1 MVNYSKWDNLDL
13 GSDDDEPRTSGVP
26 NVTKLEGPST
36 VTFGGGRGRN
46 VDIQVNAPAPAPAP
60 IAVGTKAIAPPPN
73 RSALD
78 VSYAKFDAMAGDI
91 SSDDDINDY
100 YEDEYHEQ
108 MDNQRREEAEEELR
122 NPDGTWKKLPPLRRQ
137 PGVYTGELPPPS
149 HPPPEV
155 VEARQLAETKTLAER
170 TERFTLNGGRE
181 DANATSAPY
190 MWAQTHDECVLSVI
204 VPPETKAKDVRVDC
218 DESHCKVILAH
229 HAMKT
234 ATMLIDDDVAH
245 KIDPE
250 PRDDEELERS
260 ADGFDVPRTY
270 GEWEVCDWEP
280 KGRRVVRVT
289 FRKKG
294 LGMMT
299 HWWRRALSGG
309 TEIDTATLKGR
320 KDGKAAESQR
330 IWEEATEAFK
340 EKVKNR
346 QPIPIP
352 YDGPI
357 EDSDEDEK

>member
-1 MVNYSKWDNLDL
+1 
-13 GSDDDEPRTSGVP
+13 
-26 NVTKLEGPST
+26 
-36 VTFGGGRGRN
+36 
-46 VDIQVNAPAPAPAP
+46 
-60 IAVGTKAIAPPPN
+60 
-73 RSALD
+73 
-78 VSYAKFDAMAGDI
+78 
-91 SSDDDINDY
+91 
-100 YEDEYHEQ
+100 
-108 MDNQRREEAEEELR
+108 
-122 NPDGTWKKLPPLRRQ
+122 
-137 PGVYTGELPPPS
+137 
-149 HPPPEV
+149 
-155 VEARQLAETKTLAER
+155 
-170 TERFTLNGGRE
+170 
-181 DANATSAPY
+181 
-190 MWAQTHDECVLSVI
+190 
-204 VPPETKAKDVRVDC
+204 
-218 DESHCKVILAH
+218 
-229 HAMKT
+229 MKT

-260 ADGFDVPRTY
+260 VDGFDVPRTY

-320 KDGKAAESQR
+320 KDGKAAESAR